1 MYKILLMMVYLPYQ
15 LVIAGFLSSTVC
27 QCSTGGMSPVFTFK
41 KAAWTRE
48 PEVEEWLRCTRE
60 VAYWEFPE
68 VLSCFEGMFFQHFYP
83 PGNLSYPLQIDGWKI
98 KPSLLEWSPLTGHVN
113 FAGRGKWISYFP
125 WDVVPTLVWRARK
138 YPMHYFCT
146 VHVLLASS

>member
-15 LVIAGFLSSTVC
+15 LVSRISSIN
-27 QCSTGGMSPVFTFK
+27 SMSMFNWWDVHCFHPK

-48 PEVEEWLRCTRE
+48 PEVEEWLRWHQGSGILRILKFCHVLRGCFFNILIPLETIIS
-60 VAYWEFPE
+60 PE
-68 VLSCFEGMFFQHFYP
+68 NWWLEDQTSF
-83 PGNLSYPLQIDGWKI
+83 
-98 KPSLLEWSPLTGHVN
+98 LEWSPLTGHVN